1 MYIKGFSFY
10 WNINLLEKETIMIL
24 TKLFK
29 YLDKNK
35 EDVLFEI
42 LEDDVDEYYSNWSLK
57 YISYLGANNYT
68 IAINPFCQY
77 LFRTKYMYFDDYAYK
92 KCSGNTFSVI
102 DSWSYIKKN
111 IGKCSSFI

>member
-1 MYIKGFSFY
+1 
-10 WNINLLEKETIMIL
+10 MIL